1 MSKTNITV
9 YIKEQDLKKK
19 QGRQCTEKVTLRR
32 FFCVTTVAVE
42 KQ

>member
-19 QGRQCTEKVTLRR
+19 QGRQCKEKATLRH
-32 FFCVTTVAVE
+32 FCVTTVAVE